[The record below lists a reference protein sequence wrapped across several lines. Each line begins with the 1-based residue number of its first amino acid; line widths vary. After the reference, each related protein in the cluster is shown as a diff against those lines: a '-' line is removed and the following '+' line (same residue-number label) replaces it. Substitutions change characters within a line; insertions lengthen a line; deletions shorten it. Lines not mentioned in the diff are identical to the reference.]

1 MADAKAVK
9 TGIKA
14 KAPAKPAKLGKW
26 TVARVSDTELSVKL
40 PKGMVVTGSKVTI
53 DDLLGAIATSN
64 SMEKGRPVV
73 KCCSGN
79 MAIA

>member
-1 MADAKAVK
+1 MAEAKAAK
-9 TGIKA
+9 TGVKA
-14 KAPAKPAKLGKW
+14 KAPAKQAKLGKW

-64 SMEKGRPVV
+64 SMEKGRLVV